1 MNKDERKKLAIIHHE
16 EMLELNNDVPI
27 TIYDTSFKF
36 SDFGEREYDIHLS
49 VTDNDTVSEIFEDHK
64 EGYSNPIITVLNF
77 ASFTRPG
84 GGFLNGSNAQEENLC
99 MRSNL
104 YEILEQQTEF
114 YKFNADNAFKTKGA
128 YMNRA
133 IFSEKVTFFKGD
145 ESKQCN
151 VITCACPNKS
161 VKYLQDHPAENYSIL
176 KSRIRFILDIAEHNL
191 TDTLILGAWGCG
203 VFKQDPQ
210 EVATIFKEVLQDKKY
225 QFTNVIF
232 AIPAGENYNKFKEV
246 FK

>member
-161 VKYLQDHPAENYSIL
+161 VKYLQDHPTENYSIL